1 MLTEWRGCTTGEARA
16 ELHGGGGR
24 SGPNRARI
32 GGPHARTPGVV
43 HLRVHASHVHGSISI
58 ASVQLSRVDRL
69 RLRWMNIL
77 GLQLVSS
84 DHWQFSL
91 CKFHSTIARKQSVRF
106 FYVFRWKMWAP
117 TLEKSLT
124 AYTIGPLVFWSF
136 LLSSRCIRG
145 IYQIFIEH
153 HALTHLR
160 RQPSYQWCSWIIM
173 LDWICTGGRPGQVW
187 PMSRRR
193 MMTNDLY

>member
-69 RLRWMNIL
+69 RLR
-77 GLQLVSS
+77 
-84 DHWQFSL
+84 
-91 CKFHSTIARKQSVRF
+91 
-106 FYVFRWKMWAP
+106 
-117 TLEKSLT
+117 
-124 AYTIGPLVFWSF
+124 
-136 LLSSRCIRG
+136 
-145 IYQIFIEH
+145 
-153 HALTHLR
+153 
-160 RQPSYQWCSWIIM
+160 
-173 LDWICTGGRPGQVW
+173 
-187 PMSRRR
+187 
-193 MMTNDLY
+193 